1 MIAIGEEKRREVAE
15 SEWQAGFLAILPQIE
30 RHLACAFRRLNPE
43 AREDAIQE
51 GTVNCLKAYVR
62 LCEQGRSEKAF
73 PTTLVRYAVRH
84 INSGRTVGCRLNVRD
99 PLSRYA
105 QIRKRI
111 HVQRLDRYCRESGQW
126 IEAIVEDRRASIPDR
141 VALRID
147 VPEWLMTLSR
157 RMRQIAIDLAV
168 GGTTTEVAKKHEL
181 SYGRIS
187 QIRRELHF
195 SWIQFHGEMPDES
208 LALA

>member
-1 MIAIGEEKRREVAE
+1 MIAIGEEKKREVAE
-15 SEWQAGFLAILPQIE
+15 NEWQAGFLAILPQIE
-30 RHLACAFRRLNPE
+30 RHLACAFRRLDPE

-51 GTVNCLKAYVR
+51 GTVSCLKAYVR
-62 LCEQGRSEKAF
+62 LFEQGRLERAF
-73 PTTLVRYAVRH
+73 PTALARFAVRH
-84 INSGRTVGCRLNVRD
+84 IRSGRTVGCRLNVRD

-147 VPEWLMTLSR
+147 VPEWLLGLSAR
-157 RMRQIAIDLAV
+157 VREIAQDLAI
-168 GGTTTEVAKKHEL
+168 GFTTNEAAKKHNL
-181 SYGRIS
+181 SPGRIS
-187 QIRRELHF
+187 QIRRELYR
-195 SWIQFHGEMPDES
+195 SWLEFHGAAS
-208 LALA
+208 NKLLAPA